1 MGGPANHH
9 VRRLKT
15 GLTGGFVAANEV
27 FITPKKPSKYLA
39 HRVQTRSPRWPNYNT
54 VHRIPRALVAQLD
67 TLALSHVRCAEV
79 LLAFDNSL
87 CPMPPLLAPPRHR
100 PRWW

>member
-1 MGGPANHH
+1 MEMGGPANHR

-15 GLTGGFVAANEV
+15 GMAGGFVAANEV
-27 FITPKKPSKYLA
+27 FITPKKPSKNHA
-39 HRVQTRSPRWPNYNT
+39 HRVQTRSPRWPYYSTNT

-79 LLAFDNSL
+79 L
-87 CPMPPLLAPPRHR
+87 PGIR
-100 PRWW
+100 